1 MASARHCVL
10 EAINWDLT
18 ALGMPQALL
27 IVWVRWMPLSLSVR
41 FVYSI
46 ALRGA
51 AHSFFRSTEFNLAP
65 RVRASNPHA
74 KIYVSTPT
82 RGLPNLLEWFSV
94 RPAARVPTKKYVG
107 D

>member
-27 IVWVRWMPLSLSVR
+27 IAWVHWMPLSLSVR

-51 AHSFFRSTEFNLAP
+51 VHSFFRSTEFNLAL
-65 RVRASNPHA
+65 RARCLS
-74 KIYVSTPT
+74 KCQ
-82 RGLPNLLEWFSV
+82 NLFVNANTWVAQSLGV
-94 RPAARVPTKKYVG
+94 V
-107 D
+107 

>member
-27 IVWVRWMPLSLSVR
+27 IVWVHWMPLSLSVR

-51 AHSFFRSTEFNLAP
+51 VHSFSGRRNLIWLCA
-65 RVRASNPHA
+65 RAAYPYA